1 MDINDKQ
8 EAPPGLPNARSR
20 PSIREEQKQRT
31 RERLLDAAS
40 EVFGEV
46 GFRAATIDQIMKRA
60 AANRATFY
68 LHFSDKTDVAA
79 GLGRRS
85 AGAVAERF
93 RRLDNI
99 VSPSRADV
107 RAWLEDDLAY
117 RRENKAQIFHEAVTS
132 ELGFAQDTLDYFG
145 RIAERMMSKT
155 LARWPEES
163 RPLARSKMV
172 CLIIMMDRVEF
183 HLLQGLDFGNCDPL
197 DTLSEIVWN
206 ELFGWAAPGDVEAAS
221 AS

>member
-1 MDINDKQ
+1 MDIDEKQ
-8 EAPPGLPNARSR
+8 QTRPVHPRASGR
-20 PSIREEQKQRT
+20 PSIREEQKLRT
-31 RERLLDAAS
+31 RDRLLDAAS

-46 GFRAATIDQIMKRA
+46 GFRAATVDQIMKRA
-60 AANRATFY
+60 GANRATFY
-68 LHFSDKTDVAA
+68 LHFTDKLDVAA

-85 AGAVAERF
+85 AAEVAERF

-99 VSPSRADV
+99 VAPSRADV

-132 ELGFAQDTLDYFG
+132 ELRFAQDTLDYFG
-145 RIAERMMSKT
+145 RVTERMMSKT
-155 LARWPEES
+155 LARWPEER

-183 HLLQGLDFGNCDPL
+183 HLLQGLDFGECDPL
-197 DTLSEIVWN
+197 DALTEFVWN
-206 ELFGWAAPGDVEAAS
+206 ELFGSATPGDAGS
-221 AS
+221 AGA